1 MRNSDWSSDVC
12 SSDLRWPEGF
22 HHFSAVRYDI
32 NLCNPVIRMVC
43 IGIADDDVKTE
54 TGWALQGGP
63 HDNVVYRVP
72 ALDILF
78 QGSIR
83 ATLFHGIQDG
93 GFASFFSQH
102 KGSGSMTGNASKIVI
117 IIAAYRSEEHK
128 SELQSL
134 MRNSYAS
141 IHLKKKQKD

>member
-1 MRNSDWSSDVC
+1 MGR
-12 SSDLRWPEGF
+12 RWPEGF

-32 NLCNPVIRMVC
+32 NLCNPVIRIVC

-72 ALDILF
+72 ALDIFF

-93 GFASFFSQH
+93 GFASFFSQY
-102 KGSGSMTGNASKIVI
+102 KGSGSM
-117 IIAAYRSEEHK
+117 RSEEHT

-134 MRNSYAS
+134 MRTSYAVFF
-141 IHLKKKQKD
+141 LQ